1 MLQKKI
7 IVQKYGGTSVKSP
20 ERIKAVA
27 SRIKNYT
34 EKDYSVV
41 VVVSAMGKTTDVLV
55 DLAKELSDNP
65 SRREMDML
73 LSTGEQVSIALLAI
87 ALHEIG
93 IDAVSYTGSQ
103 IKMMTDGNFSNAKIA
118 NISTDKILKAL
129 SESKVVIVAGFQGI
143 DENDNITTLGR
154 GGSDT
159 SAVALAAVLGTRD
172 CEIYTDVDGVYTA
185 DPRMISATKKLNQI
199 SYDEMLEL
207 ARLGAGVLHSRSVE
221 FAKKF
226 NIRLH
231 VRSSFS
237 FEEGTIVMPM
247 EEMVE
252 KFIISGITAKQ
263 DEAKITIR
271 HIPDKPGISA
281 KLFNE
286 LGKYKIYVNMIV
298 QSTGHDNRASISFTV
313 KKDDLVK
320 TIELCTELNKEFG
333 GSAVEAKEDIAIVSA
348 VGVGMLSS
356 YGVAG
361 KMFGVLSEQNINIEM
376 ISTSEIGISC
386 VIDSMYAELAAK
398 VLHKAFIEVN

>member
-1 MLQKKI
+1 MSQKI

-27 SRIKNYT
+27 QRVKSYT
-34 EKDYSVV
+34 ENGFSVV
-41 VVVSAMGKTTDVLV
+41 VVLSAMGKTTDVLI

-65 SRREMDML
+65 SKREMDML

-87 ALHEIG
+87 ALHDIG

-118 NISTDKILKAL
+118 NISTDKIMKAL
-129 SESKVVIVAGFQGI
+129 TENKVVIVAGFQGI
-143 DENDNITTLGR
+143 DEDDNITTLGR

-172 CEIYTDVDGVYTA
+172 CEIYTDVNGVYTA
-185 DPRMISATKKLNQI
+185 DPRMISNTKKLNEI

-221 FAKKF
+221 FAKKYK
-226 NIRLH
+226 IRLH

-247 EEMVE
+247 EEMME

-263 DEAKITIR
+263 DEAKVTIR
-271 HIPDKPGISA
+271 EIPDMPGISA

-298 QSTGHDNRASISFTV
+298 QSTGHDNKASISFTV
-313 KKDDLVK
+313 KKEDLSK
-320 TIELCTELNKEFG
+320 TIELCNELNKVFG
-333 GSAVEAKEDIAIVSA
+333 GSAVEAKEGIAIVSA

-398 VLHKAFIEVN
+398 LLHKAFIEAV